1 MGSKIIIKINNHIM
15 KKSIYILGF
24 AFLFLSTVSAQQKYE
39 KSVASAVNGLTKAM
53 IDADKAMLE
62 RYTSDK
68 LSYGHSSGVV
78 QNQAEF
84 VDAIVSGRSDF
95 VTIDL
100 SDQTISISKKT
111 AVVRHKLSA
120 TTNDG
125 GKPGTVK
132 LSILLVWQK
141 LHGDWKLLARQ
152 AVKIT

>member
-1 MGSKIIIKINNHIM
+1 MKKIIC
-15 KKSIYILGF
+15 
-24 AFLFLSTVSAQQKYE
+24 FLFVIACVCNNSIGQSKHE
-39 KSVASAVNGLTKAM
+39 KAVADAVAGLTKAM
-53 IDADKAMLE
+53 IDADKSMLE
-62 RYTSDK
+62 KYTSDK

-100 SDQTISISKKT
+100 TEQTISVSGKT

-125 GKPGTVK
+125 GKPGAVK
-132 LSILLVWQK
+132 LSVLLIWQK
-141 LHGDWKLLARQ
+141 KNGNWKLLARQ
-152 AVKIT
+152 AVKLP

>member
-1 MGSKIIIKINNHIM
+1 MAKKIICFLLVIACLSNN
-15 KKSIYILGF
+15 SI
-24 AFLFLSTVSAQQKYE
+24 AQSKHE
-39 KSVASAVNGLTKAM
+39 KAVATAVAGLTKAM
-53 IDADKAMLE
+53 IDADKSMLE
-62 RYTSDK
+62 KYTSDK

-78 QNQAEF
+78 QNQNEF
-84 VDAIVSGRSDF
+84 VDGIVSGRSDF

-100 SDQTISISKKT
+100 TEQTISVSGKT

-152 AVKIT
+152 AVKIV